1 MPRQLR
7 KTENGIST
15 KSWHNLHAIL
25 ATLTTIAFLAFN
37 LEMWFNLSL
46 LLKNRS
52 SLDQYAPNNNNT
64 IITNNND
71 DDVCNSSNFQTKPAV
86 PLFIKWEHFLPQTHN
101 LYFIQLGANVG
112 KNVGSGDPIWE
123 YVRPCHWSG
132 AAVELVSNTYVQL
145 KENYADVS
153 DRVLTL
159 NYGVSKERGYVSM
172 QGLGGEM
179 ARIPQIVKEIPNNDD
194 TTTYVEIVTIDDIWD
209 KLRDRIPSTGVDILV
224 LDVEG
229 NEANIL
235 VHGGSN
241 GGGELPHPKPKRI
254 LFEIAHLSTPVR
266 DEIDESLRAQGY
278 RQSADL
284 IHRDEFA
291 ISNNMPAQD
300 RLYELI
306 E

>member
-25 ATLTTIAFLAFN
+25 ATLTTIAFLSV
-37 LEMWFNLSL
+37 NLSL
-46 LLKNRS
+46 LSRS
-52 SLDQYAPNNNNT
+52 HQYTPNNT
-64 IITNNND
+64 ITNHD
-71 DDVCNSSNFQTKPAV
+71 DDVIMTTICNSSNFQTKPAV

-172 QGLGGEM
+172 MGLGGEM
-179 ARIPQIVKEIPNNDD
+179 ARIPQIVKEIPNNND
-194 TTTYVEIVTIDDIWD
+194 TTAYVEIVTIDDIWD

-235 VHGGSN
+235 VHGGSGN
-241 GGGELPHPKPKRI
+241 GSGELPHPKPKRI

-291 ISNNMPAQD
+291 IRNNMPAQD